1 MIRHDVVQG
10 TTAWA
15 QLRVGIPT
23 ASRFDEII
31 TPGKLQLSKSCD
43 KYAHE
48 LIAEQILGVPLDNA
62 TSGFMERGTVLEK
75 KAVSYYELQKD
86 VEVDRVGF
94 VTRDDGRVG
103 CSPDGLIIGEPGGV
117 EIKVPSAGIHVG
129 YLLGSAGEK
138 YKLQVQGCI
147 WLCELDYWDFVSYNP
162 DLPST
167 IVRFN
172 RDDDIIK
179 PLAAGVDQF
188 IGYLHELKLQLQEKY
203 GLFPALKP
211 APLKVVA

>member
-1 MIRHDVVQG
+1 MIRFDVAQG

-23 ASRFDEII
+23 ASRFDEIV
-31 TPGKLQLSKSCD
+31 TPGKLHLSKSCD

-48 LIAEQILGVPLDNA
+48 LIAEQLLGQPLDNA
-62 TSGFMERGTVLEK
+62 TSGFMERGTLLEK
-75 KAVSYYELQKD
+75 KAVSFYELQRD
-86 VEVDRVGF
+86 CEVDRVGF
-94 VTRDDGRVG
+94 VMRDDRRVG
-103 CSPDGLIIGEPGGV
+103 CSPDGLIVGERGGV
-117 EIKVPSAGIHVG
+117 EIKVPSAGIHIG

-138 YKLQVQGCI
+138 YKLQIQGCI

-172 RDDDIIK
+172 RDDDVIK

-188 IGYLHELKLQLQEKY
+188 LEYVDESKLKLQKY
-203 GLFPALKP
+203 GLFKALEP
-211 APLKVVA
+211 RALRIVA